1 MRYRVINGELFPVES
16 ISSGSNKHI
25 KCNSEK
31 SNTTT
36 FEEILDNNLNKHTGF
51 NISKHAA
58 ERIKSRNIELNEAD
72 MKKINQGMNDAEGK
86 GAKDCL
92 ILYKDVALIASIKNR
107 TIITAVD
114 KDSGKEK
121 VFTNIDSVVLL

>member
-1 MRYRVINGELFPVES
+1 MVYRVVNGKLINVES
-16 ISSGSNKHI
+16 ISNSSNNFTKY
-25 KCNSEK
+25 NSKK
-31 SNTTT
+31 SDTT
-36 FEEILDNNLNKHTGF
+36 FEKILDDNLGKNAGF
-51 NISKHAA
+51 SISNHAA
-58 ERIKSRNIELNEAD
+58 ARIKSRNIQFNEVD
-72 MKKINQGMNDAEGK
+72 MKKINKGINDADEK

-114 KDSGKEK
+114 KNSRTGN

>member
-16 ISSGSNKHI
+16 ISSSFNKYT
-25 KCNSEK
+25 KCDTEK
-31 SNTTT
+31 SNAT
-36 FEEILDNNLNKHTGF
+36 FEKILDDNLNKDSGF

-72 MKKINQGMNDAEGK
+72 MKKINQGINDANEK

-114 KDSGKEK
+114 KSSRKEN

>member
-16 ISSGSNKHI
+16 ISNNFNNYT
-25 KCNSEK
+25 KCNSK
-31 SNTTT
+31 KIDTK
-36 FEEILDNNLNKHTGF
+36 FEEILDDNLNNHTGF

-58 ERIKSRNIELNEAD
+58 ERIKSRNIKLNEED
-72 MKKINQGMNDAEGK
+72 MQKINQGINDAGEK
-86 GAKDCL
+86 GANDCL

-114 KDSGKEK
+114 KKSRKEN
-121 VFTNIDSVVLL
+121 VFTNIDSVILL

>member
-25 KCNSEK
+25 KYNSAK
-31 SNTTT
+31 TNTT
-36 FEEILDNNLNKHTGF
+36 FEKILDDNLNTCTGF

-72 MKKINQGMNDAEGK
+72 MKKINQGINDADEK

-92 ILYKDVALIASIKNR
+92 ILYKDVALIASIKSR
-107 TIITAVD
+107 TIITAID
-114 KDSGKEK
+114 KDSRKEN